1 LHPLEKRRLCTA
13 HARSGRWSA
22 PSNSPESGR
31 LLEHRGVM
39 LMPEMVTKR
48 VQLLQQV
55 APGILRIVSDEFL
68 QSAECMNAGRR
79 HRAPLEHLA

>member
-1 LHPLEKRRLCTA
+1 
-13 HARSGRWSA
+13 
-22 PSNSPESGR
+22 
-31 LLEHRGVM
+31 M